1 MGKALKE
8 QEASVPSSEGRGEG
22 RHKKSG
28 SGKNNGSSRIRW
40 LVTIF
45 FLALTISAVFSF
57 LSQEL
62 LTMASLLGA
71 FVVLLAIIAIGI
83 VFDLLGIAV
92 TAAEEKPFHSM
103 ASRKVPGSLEAIW
116 LLRNAGKVSSI
127 CNDVVG
133 DICGIVS
140 GTAAAVVALEA
151 YTHFHS
157 PSQRTLQL
165 LLSAL
170 VAALTI
176 LGKAF
181 CKQIALDNSTAI
193 VHGFARVIYRFKR
206 IFGRKKRKER

>member
-1 MGKALKE
+1 MRKELKE
-8 QEASVPSSEGRGEG
+8 KQNTAPDSRGEG
-22 RHKKSG
+22 RHKKTG
-28 SGKNNGSSRIRW
+28 SGKHGGSRTRW

-62 LTMASLLGA
+62 LTLASLAGA
-71 FVVLLAIIAIGI
+71 FAVLLAIIAIGI
-83 VFDLLGIAV
+83 FFDLLGIAV

-103 ASRKVPGSLEAIW
+103 ASRKVPGSVEAIW

-151 YTHFHS
+151 YAHFRS
-157 PSQRTLQL
+157 PSQRILQL

-193 VHGFARVIYRFKR
+193 VHGFARVIYRVKR
-206 IFGRKKRKER
+206 IFKREKRKER